1 MNNLIAKWKNS
12 MEAEKERHRN
22 SSKGDSGYQ
31 RGVQNNEKTEKI
43 NSDMDFI
50 KIQTQKIID
59 ILSLDQEPPPLST
72 FQQVYE
78 IMQKV
83 LEKGQKSRT
92 KAVKEENSKNHAEL
106 EEKVNEIEREK
117 VKNNKIYIRREN
129 QELKKQVQEL
139 QERLSQNNLSGEL
152 VNMLKESQE
161 RLMNTNSALLEDI
174 KLLKQAQA
182 DKDKLW
188 DMELNDI
195 QKALAIMK
203 SNQK

>member
-1 MNNLIAKWKNS
+1 M
-12 MEAEKERHRN
+12 
-22 SSKGDSGYQ
+22 
-31 RGVQNNEKTEKI
+31 
-43 NSDMDFI
+43 
-50 KIQTQKIID
+50 
-59 ILSLDQEPPPLST
+59 ST

-83 LEKGQKSRT
+83 LEKGQTSRA
-92 KAVKEENSKNHAEL
+92 KAAKEESSKNLVEM

-139 QERLSQNNLSGEL
+139 QERVSQNNLSGEL

-161 RLMNTNSALLEDI
+161 RLMNTNSALLDDI
-174 KLLKQAQA
+174 KLLKQAHA

-195 QKALAIMK
+195 QKALTILK
-203 SNQK
+203 TTQK

>member
-1 MNNLIAKWKNS
+1 
-12 MEAEKERHRN
+12 
-22 SSKGDSGYQ
+22 
-31 RGVQNNEKTEKI
+31 
-43 NSDMDFI
+43 
-50 KIQTQKIID
+50 
-59 ILSLDQEPPPLST
+59 
-72 FQQVYE
+72 
-78 IMQKV
+78 MQKV
-83 LEKGQKSRT
+83 LEKGQTSRA
-92 KAVKEENSKNHAEL
+92 KAAKEESSKNLVEL

-139 QERLSQNNLSGEL
+139 QERVSQNNLSGEL

-174 KLLKQAQA
+174 KLLKQAHA

-195 QKALAIMK
+195 QKALTILK
-203 SNQK
+203 TTQK

>member
-1 MNNLIAKWKNS
+1 MSI
-12 MEAEKERHRN
+12 
-22 SSKGDSGYQ
+22 
-31 RGVQNNEKTEKI
+31 
-43 NSDMDFI
+43 
-50 KIQTQKIID
+50 
-59 ILSLDQEPPPLST
+59 

-83 LEKGQKSRT
+83 LEKGQTSRA
-92 KAVKEENSKNHAEL
+92 KAAKEESSKNLVEL

-139 QERLSQNNLSGEL
+139 QERVSQNNLSGEL

-174 KLLKQAQA
+174 KLLKQAHA

-195 QKALAIMK
+195 QKALTILK
-203 SNQK
+203 TTQK

>member
-1 MNNLIAKWKNS
+1 
-12 MEAEKERHRN
+12 
-22 SSKGDSGYQ
+22 
-31 RGVQNNEKTEKI
+31 
-43 NSDMDFI
+43 
-50 KIQTQKIID
+50 
-59 ILSLDQEPPPLST
+59 
-72 FQQVYE
+72 
-78 IMQKV
+78 MQKV
-83 LEKGQKSRT
+83 LEKGQTSRA
-92 KAVKEENSKNHAEL
+92 KAAKEESSKNLVEL

-139 QERLSQNNLSGEL
+139 QERVSQNNLSGEL

-174 KLLKQAQA
+174 KLLKQAHA

-195 QKALAIMK
+195 QKALTVLK
-203 SNQK
+203 TTQK